1 MEWICTTRCISQ
13 PQELRSII
21 ISSVPLIF
29 AIGTRCL
36 ARRRPSLEN
45 NCKVIHIF
53 VLEGGVVFYCENIRF
68 RSSACMAIKTCD
80 PFQPMCATSKN
91 DHQFFYSQC
100 EMVRDT
106 CLTGKGKY

>member
-68 RSSACMAIKTCD
+68 
-80 PFQPMCATSKN
+80 PMCATSKN

-106 CLTGKGKY
+106 CLTGKDWKSDFLSHCNVRKL

>member
-1 MEWICTTRCISQ
+1 MMRFFGHMIDKMDVISTSMSKSTTKI
-13 PQELRSII
+13 
-21 ISSVPLIF
+21 
-29 AIGTRCL
+29 
-36 ARRRPSLEN
+36 
-45 NCKVIHIF
+45 
-53 VLEGGVVFYCENIRF
+53 

-106 CLTGKGKY
+106 CLTGKDWKSDFLSHCNVRKL